1 MNNPSLLTYQNEVK
15 RKKFHLMSSFLPIYY
30 YFLPET
36 IIIFSLF
43 LFLSVLLIDIYR
55 IKFNRIP
62 NIPII
67 RNIKNTIRPY
77 EEKSFMS
84 ATLLSFTSFI
94 IIIFFEMQIAITSL
108 FIVSISD
115 TCAAIYGQKYGK
127 IKLFYNKTLEGSYA
141 FFISSIFLMYFL
153 LTFGVVNINLI
164 FLFIISLTATIVESL
179 TPTKLDNMSVPI
191 FVSLTMFIFINL

>member
-1 MNNPSLLTYQNEVK
+1 
-15 RKKFHLMSSFLPIYY
+15 
-30 YFLPET
+30 
-36 IIIFSLF
+36 
-43 LFLSVLLIDIYR
+43 
-55 IKFNRIP
+55 
-62 NIPII
+62 
-67 RNIKNTIRPY
+67 
-77 EEKSFMS
+77 
-84 ATLLSFTSFI
+84 
-94 IIIFFEMQIAITSL
+94 MQIAITSL